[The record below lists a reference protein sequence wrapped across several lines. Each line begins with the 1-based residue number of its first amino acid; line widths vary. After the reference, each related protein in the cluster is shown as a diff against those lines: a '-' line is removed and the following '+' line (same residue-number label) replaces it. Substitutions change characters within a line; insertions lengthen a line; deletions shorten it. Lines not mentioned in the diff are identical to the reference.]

1 MCENNAHFVF
11 FIKRCVS
18 FFKLCTFRFA
28 VIRAVAVVQEN
39 KIQTPI
45 LRLSH
50 VADNECLGNSFS
62 MGTIY
67 WYICGRVC
75 RDIDKR
81 HPKLIQLYRY
91 RIFRKELH
99 RLLCANLGQRSY
111 QLDIIC
117 YH

>member
-1 MCENNAHFVF
+1 M
-11 FIKRCVS
+11 
-18 FFKLCTFRFA
+18 
-28 VIRAVAVVQEN
+28 
-39 KIQTPI
+39 
-45 LRLSH
+45 SH
-50 VADNECLGNSFS
+50 MADNEYLGNSFS

-99 RLLCANLGQRSY
+99 SLLCANLGQRSY